1 MERFERFLIVLKTLI
16 AEDRNSEAIKFIEL
30 FQETYGMRK

>member
-16 AEDRNSEAIKFIEL
+16 AHNRNVEAIKLIEL